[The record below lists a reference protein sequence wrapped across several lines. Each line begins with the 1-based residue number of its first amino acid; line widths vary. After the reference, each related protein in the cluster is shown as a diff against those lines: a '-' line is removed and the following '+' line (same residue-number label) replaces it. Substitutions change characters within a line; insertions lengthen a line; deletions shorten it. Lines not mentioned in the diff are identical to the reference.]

1 MAVYSYSKI
10 DTFEKCKLK
19 YKYKYI
25 DKIIPKI
32 PKSIEAYLGSCTH
45 ETLEWLYNEVLKGN
59 IPLINE
65 VIEDYSKRW
74 IKNYTPD
81 ILINDI
87 NSKLEDYFNKGVEFL
102 LKYYLKYNPFN
113 DNTLF
118 LEEKIE
124 LDLLDKQ
131 TNSENKIIGYVDRIS
146 FNEKNNEIEIHD
158 YKTSSTLFQ
167 KEMTETSKQLAI
179 YSMAAKKIFGEDK
192 NVCLIWHFLA
202 YNNEICIRK
211 NKEELEKI
219 KDQLIEIIREIESTE
234 SFPPNP
240 SKLCNWCEYKD
251 ICPYS
256 NINQNK

>member
-1 MAVYSYSKI
+1 MGVYSYSKL

-32 PKSIEAYLGSCTH
+32 PKNIEAHLGSCVH
-45 ETLEWLYNEVLKGN
+45 ETLEWLYKQVLNGDV
-59 IPLINE
+59 PLINE
-65 VIEDYSKRW
+65 VIEDYSERW

-81 ILINDI
+81 IVI
-87 NSKLEDYFNKGVEFL
+87 NSPNLKLEDYFNKGIEFL
-102 LKYYLKYNPFN
+102 LKYYLKHKPFN

-124 LDLLDKQ
+124 LDLLDKE

-158 YKTSSTLFQ
+158 YKTSSTMFQ

-202 YNNEICIRK
+202 YDNEIVIRK
-211 NKEELEKI
+211 NKEELERI
-219 KDQLIEIIREIESTE
+219 KEELIELIKEIENTKN
-234 SFPPNP
+234 FPPNP

-256 NINQNK
+256 GLVY